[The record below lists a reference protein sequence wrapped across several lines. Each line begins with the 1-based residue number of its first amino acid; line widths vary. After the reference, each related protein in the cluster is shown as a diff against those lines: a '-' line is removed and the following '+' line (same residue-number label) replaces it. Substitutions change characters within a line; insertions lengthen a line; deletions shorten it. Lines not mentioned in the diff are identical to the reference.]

1 MDISN
6 WIDLS
11 GKVAHVTGAGRGIG
25 AAIAEAL
32 AAAGAKVV
40 LSDVDISGITDL
52 ATRIDG
58 IAMPLDVSNRS
69 AVDQA
74 LADTV
79 KKAGSLDILVNNAG
93 VYVGYGGP
101 VRTITDDMWRTLW
114 SINVDGGFYTC
125 RTAASLMIEAG
136 RGGRIINIASTQA
149 VTPGVGVTYDG
160 SKAAVTQIT
169 KALALELAPHK
180 INVNAVAPGPTWGQP
195 GDAPEIGNEVPPRTG
210 DPLADSVAD
219 RISRLP
225 AGHWGAP
232 IEQRK
237 AVVFLASPMADFI
250 NGIYLPVDGGWL
262 LL

>member
-52 ATRIDG
+52 AAKIDG

-114 SINVDGGFYTC
+114 SINVDGVFYTC

-149 VTPGVGVTYDG
+149 VTPGFPQAARRDDSKIVVAAQGLRFQNRRDG
-160 SKAAVTQIT
+160 ARNKFS
-169 KALALELAPHK
+169 
-180 INVNAVAPGPTWGQP
+180 
-195 GDAPEIGNEVPPRTG
+195 
-210 DPLADSVAD
+210 
-219 RISRLP
+219 P
-225 AGHWGAP
+225 A
-232 IEQRK
+232 
-237 AVVFLASPMADFI
+237 S
-250 NGIYLPVDGGWL
+250 
-262 LL
+262 